1 LQNKQT
7 KIASFFLS
15 PQMLPA
21 IKHVVATNFVFQQ
34 DSASVHWAW
43 AGDTIE
49 LLQRETP
56 DFISPIS
63 AN

>member
-1 LQNKQT
+1 
-7 KIASFFLS
+7 
-15 PQMLPA
+15 MLPA